1 MFRGYMCLL
10 QFGGSVSPKFVGY
23 PPVDIQKDVDNH
35 ECRAF
40 SDFPHGLPH
49 LFVKR
54 LPKSGKII
62 GNIYG
67 KSWDLTEC

>member
-10 QFGGSVSPKFVGY
+10 QFAGSVSPKFVGY
-23 PPVDIQKDVDNH
+23 PPVNIQKDVDNH

-49 LFVKR
+49 LCKR
-54 LPKSGKII
+54 LKVAKSLAKWMP
-62 GNIYG
+62 
-67 KSWDLTEC
+67 WDLTEC